1 MKILKNKKMRVF
13 LMSQGPLNQKIR
25 FLGQKMCPVG
35 CSHTDTRTHRH
46 TDGHTDRVTTVG
58 SLSGFQDFFLR
69 PIIND
74 RPNTRKSSLIY
85 YCVYVHPGTIDR
97 FRCRKNTHFVCKR
110 ICTWVC
116 LIIKA
121 NKKMGLSYNMYICY
135 RHYKH

>member
-1 MKILKNKKMRVF
+1 MRFFF
-13 LMSQGPLNQKIR
+13 LMSQGSLNPKIW
-25 FLGQKMCPVG
+25 FLGQKVCPVS
-35 CSHTDTRTHRH
+35 CLH

-58 SLSGFQDFFLR
+58 TLSGFQDFFLQ

-97 FRCRKNTHFVCKR
+97 FRCRKNTHFVCER